1 MKPLWL
7 EMSLKVS
14 SKKLWTHHGVSRLS
28 GSLQSWAASNVTG
41 PTGMVPRPANLGQ
54 PLKGLSKINT
64 IQVKRVSNIYFLFI
78 GETDD
83 RDTSARPTMREVGWF
98 QRSRGCCLATQS
110 ALKAGPLCPPRGPVQ
125 VWEPA
130 CSPKRVSL

>member
-1 MKPLWL
+1 
-7 EMSLKVS
+7 
-14 SKKLWTHHGVSRLS
+14 
-28 GSLQSWAASNVTG
+28 
-41 PTGMVPRPANLGQ
+41 MVPRPANLGQ

-98 QRSRGCCLATQS
+98 QRSRGCCLATQNE
-110 ALKAGPLCPPRGPVQ
+110 LKVGPFARQEVLCRSGSLLIAQGGEGLQTQLPGVQ
-125 VWEPA
+125 VAVWLDLAEPI
-130 CSPKRVSL
+130 PEIEFGRVQSS